1 MESWELG
8 LAQYSARELT
18 MFWLLQEEVQ
28 FIRELGV
35 PSYENLNQL
44 SNDN

>member
-1 MESWELG
+1 MVSWELG

-18 MFWLLQEEVQ
+18 MFWLLQEKVQ

-35 PSYENLNQL
+35 PSYGNLIQL
-44 SNDN
+44 SNEN